1 MVHRQ
6 VEEIAAF
13 RRAKSGNTAPLR
25 CQTCGALSQG
35 TPDAVEAGRRPGVG
49 AELEAILT
57 ISQALTQLQDDE
69 RQRVL
74 HWATERFRGRAVADP
89 VAPAIAV
96 SDLRA
101 DDLDDLF
108 GSPAPEQPDASG
120 LGEDDELGDL
130 FEGTTIALEGT
141 TVAADAI
148 VVAVAAPQVDQ
159 HNPPLQI
166 SEAPLDAL
174 VADFVS
180 EFRRLA
186 VECQG
191 S

>member
-13 RRAKSGNTAPLR
+13 RRAKSGNTTPLR
-25 CQTCGALSQG
+25 CQTCGALSPG
-35 TPDAVEAGRRPGVG
+35 TPDVVEAGRRPGVG

-57 ISQALTQLQDDE
+57 ISQALTELPDDE

-74 HWATERFRGRAVADP
+74 HWATERFRLRAIADA
-89 VAPAIAV
+89 VGPAIAV
-96 SDLRA
+96 PDLRT
-101 DDLDDLF
+101 DDLHDIF
-108 GSPAPEQPDASG
+108 GSPAPDVQKTSG

-130 FEGTTIALEGT
+130 FEGTTIAAKSL
-141 TVAADAI
+141 VVADAP
-148 VVAVAAPQVDQ
+148 AQVDQ

-166 SEAPLDAL
+166 AEAPLDAL

>member
-6 VEEIAAF
+6 VEEIATF
-13 RRAKSGNTAPLR
+13 RRAKSGNTAPSR

-35 TPDAVEAGRRPGVG
+35 TDTVEAGRRPGVG

-57 ISQALTQLQDDE
+57 ISQVLSQLQDDE

-74 HWATERFRGRAVADP
+74 QWATERFRLRPGNDP
-89 VAPAIAV
+89 VAPAIAAP
-96 SDLRA
+96 DLRT
-101 DDLDDLF
+101 DDLHDLF
-108 GSPAPEQPDASG
+108 GLPASDVPKASG
-120 LGEDDELGDL
+120 LGEGDELGDL
-130 FEGTTIALEGT
+130 FEGTTIAAEPS
-141 TVAADAI
+141 AATA
-148 VVAVAAPQVDQ
+148 AAPQVDQ

-166 SEAPLDAL
+166 AEAPLDAL